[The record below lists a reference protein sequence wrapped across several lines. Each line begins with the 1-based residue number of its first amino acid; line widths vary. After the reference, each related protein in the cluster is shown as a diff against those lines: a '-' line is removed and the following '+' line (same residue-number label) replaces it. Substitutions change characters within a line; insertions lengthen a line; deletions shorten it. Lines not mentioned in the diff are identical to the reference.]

1 MPVSVQAIDIAIIY
15 LNSLSMSL
23 NTYCTTININTTRH
37 DTNILCY
44 RYYSQILKD
53 QHPNANSD
61 DY

>member
-1 MPVSVQAIDIAIIY
+1 MAIMY
-15 LNSLSMSL
+15 LNSFSKSL
-23 NTYCTTININTTRH
+23 NTYSTTININATRYVSIYSIF

-44 RYYSQILKD
+44 RYYSQILKN